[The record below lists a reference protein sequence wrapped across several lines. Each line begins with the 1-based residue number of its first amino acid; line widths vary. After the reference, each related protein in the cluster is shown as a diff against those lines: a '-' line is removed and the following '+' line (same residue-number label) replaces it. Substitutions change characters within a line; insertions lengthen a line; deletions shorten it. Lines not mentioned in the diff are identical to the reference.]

1 MHPQAKFDP
10 IPPDFDLHALVDETP
25 NFDWVVR
32 ISISQI
38 RRLGTTGFEKLV
50 QLHVIEGGR
59 PLVIEGWNKVLPESI
74 FSANW
79 LESVYDKKRT
89 VLLPFF
95 TTAGDMLTWVY
106 RGECSRPHESIRYSH
121 DDGSLPAIYATA
133 HQSVE
138 SEQLSR

>member
-1 MHPQAKFDP
+1 MPTAMHPQAKFDP

-89 VLLPFF
+89 MLLPCLA
-95 TTAGDMLTWVY
+95 TAGDMLTWMC
-106 RGECSRPHESIRYSH
+106 RGECS
-121 DDGSLPAIYATA
+121 
-133 HQSVE
+133 
-138 SEQLSR
+138 